1 LLACFDHHHLSATD
15 GRSRG
20 GGVRFLLRSP
30 ESHGATQ
37 AAIGALESAEER
49 ELAQLMIDEFE
60 RRDFSDVLDESIL
73 KVRDDDQKVPTIQTQ
88 RPEAGGGGGRLATGH
103 TPLAAKHKG
112 RSAREAGPNSRHQ
125 RHEQR
130 SGA

>member
-1 LLACFDHHHLSATD
+1 MAAAFVSSAP
-15 GRSRG
+15 
-20 GGVRFLLRSP
+20 P

-73 KVRDDDQKVPTIQTQ
+73 KVRDDDQKGPT
-88 RPEAGGGGGRLATGH
+88 
-103 TPLAAKHKG
+103 
-112 RSAREAGPNSRHQ
+112 
-125 RHEQR
+125 
-130 SGA
+130 